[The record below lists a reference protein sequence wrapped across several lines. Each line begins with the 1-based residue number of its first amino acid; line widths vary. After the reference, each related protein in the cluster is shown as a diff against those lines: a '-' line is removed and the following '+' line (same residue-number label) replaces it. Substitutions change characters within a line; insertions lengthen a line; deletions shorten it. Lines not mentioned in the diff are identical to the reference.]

1 MINQVTKVVQERVPS
16 PLGEDSQICDR
27 GSGVVKA
34 WKHDSLAP
42 HWNGPYTVV
51 LTSPTAVKLQVWVHH
66 MTVRRAY
73 HADLEDA
80 ERTTQQAPTEPR
92 ETKIILKKKQ
102 RGSSA
107 INCCYKDLLV
117 SS

>member
-1 MINQVTKVVQERVPS
+1 MISQVTKFVQERVPS

-51 LTSPTAVKLQVWVHH
+51 LTSPTAVKVAGVGPPHDGEESIP
-66 MTVRRAY
+66 RRPGGRRVDY
-73 HADLEDA
+73 
-80 ERTTQQAPTEPR
+80 TTGPH
-92 ETKIILKKKQ
+92 
-102 RGSSA
+102 
-107 INCCYKDLLV
+107 
-117 SS
+117 